1 MFRIENIKDND
12 DFVVFFKI
20 IEKKYINNFLKEGQ
34 VYFGLLD
41 DYRKMEEKGQQNI
54 GDSYEASLT
63 QKVQIYIGFNDSD
76 FEEIHGHKAGNN
88 IIINAKQCAFCC
100 YAVGLK
106 RFDKESETTY
116 IHEIPASLLAEMCR
130 DKGGVEN
137 CAIIIFD
144 DEFIHQILDEL
155 KTKKLS
161 YMSKKVSYDDYDY
174 IPQFDIHSKEYLLDC
189 CFHKRSKYK
198 YQNEFRI
205 AVLNKE
211 NAPIK
216 DLYVDVT
223 SNQLQV
229 LELKCGYDFR
239 CEINV
244 DAHEMGKICGVEFDI
259 SCSLSK
265 KE

>member
-1 MFRIENIKDND
+1 MFRIEDIKNND
-12 DFVVFFKI
+12 DYVVFFKI

-34 VYFGLLD
+34 IYFGLLD
-41 DYRKMEEKGQQNI
+41 DYRKMEGQGQQSV

-106 RFDKESETTY
+106 RFDKVSETTY

-137 CAIIIFD
+137 CAIIMFD

-216 DLYVDVT
+216 DLLVHFPCLT
-223 SNQLQV
+223 LQ
-229 LELKCGYDFR
+229 
-239 CEINV
+239 I
-244 DAHEMGKICGVEFDI
+244 
-259 SCSLSK
+259 
-265 KE
+265 